1 MKTVYLVAPSFSAP
15 ESEIALTQA
24 YLESLGIKV
33 ILPPELIKPDL
44 FYANTDESRASYLKE
59 ALEDPGIDYIWS
71 VAGGYGASRVV
82 PYLFHLSPPEKKKWF
97 IGFSDATALH
107 LFLNQQWG
115 WPSIHGPTARQISM
129 KTVGQKS
136 IDATLKLFDK
146 DFSFRD
152 LPPLKPLNKYAN
164 NICLEGTILGG
175 NLSLVQ
181 SSIGTPWK
189 IRGKNKIIFLEE
201 VGERG
206 YRVDRML
213 THLQQASIFNEAK
226 AVILGDFIPDLEKDG
241 TNYVGDVIDRF
252 VEQVKL
258 PVYSLPHVGHGKE
271 NLPLPLNI
279 PVRLSI
285 ENSF

>member
-15 ESEIALTQA
+15 ESEIALTKN
-24 YLESLGIKV
+24 YLESLGLKT

-44 FYANTDESRASYLKE
+44 FYANTDEVRASYLKE
-59 ALEDPGIDYIWS
+59 ALEDPSIDYIWS

-82 PYLFHLSPPEKKKWF
+82 PYLFPVTPPEKKKWF

-107 LFLNQQWG
+107 LFLNQQWD

-129 KTVGQKS
+129 KTIGQRS
-136 IDATLKLFDK
+136 IDIMQKLFWEG
-146 DFSFRD
+146 FSSPD
-152 LPPLKPLNKYAN
+152 LPPLKPLNKYAKDT
-164 NICLEGTILGG
+164 CLEGTIVGG

-181 SSIGTPWK
+181 SSVGTPWQ
-189 IRGKNKIIFLEE
+189 IQGKNKIIFLEE
-201 VGERG
+201 IGERG

-213 THLQQASIFNEAK
+213 THLQQAHIFDGAK
-226 AVILGDFIPDLEKDG
+226 AVILGEFIAELEKDG
-241 TNYVGDVIDRF
+241 TNYVTHVIDRF
-252 VEQVKL
+252 VGQINL

-279 PVRLSI
+279 PISLSV
-285 ENSF
+285 ENFS